1 MPYSSARQRAM
12 QQTASGRSAEPH
24 GSKARKA
31 SAHGSLRGPVRRRF
45 GPLITAAS
53 LVALTVGGVVHTVG
67 LEPVGQAGGSVG
79 GAMGSDDA
87 AAGGALAETLRRSVM
102 FQCADV
108 GRRTSRYSP
117 RQDVLEDF
125 IRGAILGAGLRLVE
139 QDYTVESVS
148 GRNFIGVLPGPAP
161 GAVLVGA
168 HFDSLGR
175 SPCANASASAVAAL
189 EGIARELRGKALQR
203 TVLFCFFDNGERPN
217 HGKPKAGA
225 AAWLEQFASEEG
237 RTEYLPDGGEI
248 ELALLLSSFGSWSD
262 VEGSHQVN
270 FPWNLAVPDVG
281 DWVAVHG
288 GLGERGATV
297 DLLASWSRHSDLP
310 ARGFALPSW
319 APGVPL
325 ADEAPFRDASI
336 TALVISDTGA
346 QRMPEIRTG
355 ADIPQVLNFGAMA
368 QRVRVLASVVAEK
381 ANL

>member
-87 AAGGALAETLRRSVM
+87 AAGGALAESLRRSVM

-189 EGIARELRGKALQR
+189 EGIAGELRGKALQR

-217 HGKPKAGA
+217 HGKPKAGGSSVA
-225 AAWLEQFASEEG
+225 GAICQ
-237 RTEYLPDGGEI
+237 RGGP
-248 ELALLLSSFGSWSD
+248 
-262 VEGSHQVN
+262 HR
-270 FPWNLAVPDVG
+270 VP
-281 DWVAVHG
+281 A
-288 GLGERGATV
+288 
-297 DLLASWSRHSDLP
+297 
-310 ARGFALPSW
+310 
-319 APGVPL
+319 
-325 ADEAPFRDASI
+325 
-336 TALVISDTGA
+336 
-346 QRMPEIRTG
+346 
-355 ADIPQVLNFGAMA
+355 
-368 QRVRVLASVVAEK
+368 
-381 ANL
+381 